1 MPCRTLSPGGQMRR
15 ELTWLIRTALSRG
28 VSADGV
34 YHPGPAWGF
43 LVGVHGNPTQASS
56 DVSCSGR
63 FSYCVWVPALPQGWP

>member
-1 MPCRTLSPGGQMRR
+1 MPCRTLPGGTNEEGADLAYQDS
-15 ELTWLIRTALSRG
+15 LSRG

-43 LVGVHGNPTQASS
+43 RVGVHGNPTQASS

-63 FSYCVWVPALPQGWP
+63 FSYCVWVPTLPQGWP